1 MFDLITGEH
10 VFFRDSRTRNP
21 TDNYALEDVS
31 GIHYDFTT
39 DRLYTGI
46 LLRMQSQIR
55 NQSGFAPHMDR
66 LNYLALFVAKT
77 GGSTPTRNHSCLPAE
92 CSQ

>member
-1 MFDLITGEH
+1 MFDLLTGEH
-10 VFFRDSRTRNP
+10 IFFRDSRTRNP

-46 LLRMQSQIR
+46 LLPMRSQIR

-66 LNYLALFVAKT
+66 LNYLILFVAKT
-77 GGSTPTRNHSCLPAE
+77 GGSTPARNQSCLPAE